1 VCSKQYNPFKEN
13 NKMSY
18 KITRSNEAARYEAP
32 GHFDVRTTRLHNPAD
47 VNDGRITMGLSHFLP
62 GGGASK
68 NASPAELIYYV
79 IKGEMSVILDDG
91 TFVLKAGDSIHLGS
105 TTTKEIKNTGFVTAE
120 MLVIVLPPAQPAK

>member
-13 NKMSY
+13 IKMSY

-47 VNDGRITMGLSHFLP
+47 VNDGRIVIGFSHFLP

-68 NASPAELIYYV
+68 NASPSELIYYT
-79 IKGEMSVILDDG
+79 IKGEISITLDDG
-91 TFVLKAGDSIHLGS
+91 TFVLKAGDSIHLGPM
-105 TTTKEIKNTGFVTAE
+105 TTKEIKNTGFVTAE
-120 MLVIVLPPAQPAK
+120 MLVLALPSDQPAK